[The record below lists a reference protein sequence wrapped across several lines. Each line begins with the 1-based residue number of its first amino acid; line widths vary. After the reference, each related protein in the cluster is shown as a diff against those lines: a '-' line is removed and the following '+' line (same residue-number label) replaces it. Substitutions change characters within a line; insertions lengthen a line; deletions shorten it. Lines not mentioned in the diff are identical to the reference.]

1 MSELRV
7 ELDDRRTGFA
17 PGERIRGTA
26 SWRLEEPAEALEVR
40 LFWYTRGKGERDVG
54 IVDTVKIDSGT
65 REGSR
70 EFSFRAPPAPLSFS
84 GKLIS
89 LIWSIE
95 LVVLPGGDAS
105 RREIML
111 SRTGEEIRL
120 GSLEGGELDG
130 EATEPG

>member
-7 ELDDRRTGFA
+7 ELEDGRTRFA

-26 SWRLEEPAEALEVR
+26 GWRLEEPAEALEVR
-40 LFWYTRGKGERDVG
+40 LFWFTRGKGERDVG
-54 IVDTVKIDSGT
+54 IVETLAIDSAT

-95 LVVLPGGDAS
+95 LVALPDGEAG
-105 RREIML
+105 RQEILL

-120 GSLEGGELDG
+120 GSLEGDELDD

>member
-7 ELDDRRTGFA
+7 ELEDARASFA
-17 PGERIRGTA
+17 PGERIVGTA
-26 SWRLEEPAEALEVR
+26 SWRIDEPPEALEVR

-54 IVDTVKIDSGT
+54 IVETLEIAPAT
-65 REGSR
+65 REGRR

-95 LVVLPGGDAS
+95 LVALPEGDAG
-105 RREIML
+105 RHEITL
-111 SRTGEEIRL
+111 SPTGEEIRL
-120 GSLEGGELDG
+120 GSLEIGERYG